1 MHQEMELLSW
11 FLLFIG
17 AGWLI
22 YKYRRTDIN
31 QNEEE
36 SSSGLSPFAVFSII
50 VVILVVFVII
60 MAAVLYAWVVPLPGY
75 PKSSP
80 IGSMIVFEGDG
91 VWNVQI
97 IKMNP
102 QQSINSVHWYLMDIQ
117 GLTKDEGRV
126 TDIYGY
132 KQGEGKSIIFIDKD
146 YNAKVSPGDIF
157 TFYPGEGESN
167 SSYSLADVPS
177 LNDYSFRLIFD
188 PTFDTIG
195 SDVYF
200 TS

>member
-1 MHQEMELLSW
+1 MELLGW
-11 FLLFIG
+11 LLLFIG
-17 AGWLI
+17 AGWLV

-36 SSSGLSPFAVFSII
+36 SSSGLSPFAVFSIFLVIFVTII
-50 VVILVVFVII
+50 VV
-60 MAAVLYAWVVPLPGY
+60 MAAILYSWVGWGPI
-75 PKSSP
+75 PKSVP
-80 IGSMIVFEGDG
+80 YGTTTVFEDDG
-91 VWNVQI
+91 VWDVTI
-97 IKMNP
+97 LKMNP
-102 QQSINSVHWYLMDIQ
+102 QASITSVHWYLMDIQ
-117 GLTKDEGRV
+117 GLTKDEGVV

-132 KQGEGKSIIFIDKD
+132 KQGEGKSIIFIDSD

-177 LNDYSFRLIFD
+177 LNDYSFRLKYD
-188 PTFDTIG
+188 TTADTIAY
-195 SDVYF
+195 DAEF

>member
-1 MHQEMELLSW
+1 M
-11 FLLFIG
+11 
-17 AGWLI
+17 
-22 YKYRRTDIN
+22 KRRIVND
-31 QNEEE
+31 E
-36 SSSGLSPFAVFSII
+36 SAVSPVIA
-50 VVILVVFVII
+50 VILMVAITVV
-60 MAAVLYAWVVPLPGY
+60 MAAVLYAWVIGIGLT

-80 IGSMIVFEGDG
+80 VGTMMASEDGDNI
-91 VWNVQI
+91 WSVQI
-97 IKMNP
+97 VKMNP
-102 QQSINSVHWYLMDIQ
+102 QPSVDSVHWYLMDIQ
-117 GLTKDEGRV
+117 GLTKAEGVV

-132 KQGEGKSIIFIDKD
+132 KQGEGKSIIFIDND

-177 LNDYSFRLIFD
+177 LNDYSFRLKYD
-188 PTFDTIG
+188 PTADTIG

>member
-1 MHQEMELLSW
+1 MLGWL
-11 FLLFIG
+11 LLFIG
-17 AGWLI
+17 TGWLV

-60 MAAVLYAWVVPLPGY
+60 MAAVLYAWVVPLPGS

-102 QQSINSVHWYLMDIQ
+102 QTSINSVHWYLMDIQ
-117 GLTKDEGRV
+117 GLTKDEGVV

-132 KQGEGKSIIFIDKD
+132 KQGEGKSIIFIDND

-157 TFYPGEGESN
+157 TFYPDEGESN

-177 LNDYSFRLIFD
+177 LNDYSFRLKFD
-188 PTFDTIG
+188 PTADTIS

>member
-1 MHQEMELLSW
+1 M
-11 FLLFIG
+11 
-17 AGWLI
+17 
-22 YKYRRTDIN
+22 KRRIVNDEN
-31 QNEEE
+31 AV
-36 SSSGLSPFAVFSII
+36 SPVIA
-50 VVILVVFVII
+50 VILMVAITVV
-60 MAAVLYAWVVPLPGY
+60 MAAVLYAWVIGIGLT

-80 IGSMIVFEGDG
+80 VGSMIASEDGDNI
-91 VWNVQI
+91 WTVQI

-102 QQSINSVHWYLMDIQ
+102 QPSINSVHWYLMDIQ

-132 KQGEGKSIIFIDKD
+132 KQGEGKSIIFIDND

-177 LNDYSFRLIFD
+177 LNDYSFRLKYD
-188 PTFDTIG
+188 PTADTIAY
-195 SDVYF
+195 DAEF